1 MEKYDLIVVGG
12 GLSGVAAAVSAAREG
27 VKVLLIEKCGCLG
40 GAMSNSAVYPFMKY
54 YIKKEDGTRRLLSD
68 GIFTEMRRRH
78 EEMGGVEEYGLSPE
92 IFKIMLDE
100 MATEAGVE
108 ILFHTML
115 IGAETDGRKIKKIRV
130 AERGGA
136 AEELEADYFID
147 ASGDGELM
155 AMSGCAFQLG
165 RESDGLSQ
173 PMTTCFR
180 LSGVDLELFAKE
192 KEALQEKYKAE
203 KEKGN
208 IRNPREN
215 ILTFTGLGDGILHL
229 NTTRVIK
236 LSPLD
241 SRALSVAEIEA
252 RRQVLEMYNFLRK
265 NSESCKNSRLISIA
279 QEIGIRESRKLLGVH
294 LLTADEMKAQTAFE
308 DTVALGNYMIDI
320 HNPSGEGTYRYRFND
335 GEYYRIPYR
344 SLLPK
349 EVDNLLVAGRCLS
362 ATHEA
367 HSAVRIMPICAC
379 LGEAAG
385 AAAAIAKSHRT
396 DFHKID
402 TAELRTMLV
411 RKGAAVD

>member
-27 VKVLLIEKCGCLG
+27 VKALLIEKCGCLG

-115 IGAETDGRKIKKIRV
+115 IGAETDGRNIKKITV

-136 AEELEADYFID
+136 LEELEADYFID
-147 ASGDGELM
+147 ASGDGDLM
-155 AMSGCAFQLG
+155 AMSGCSYQLG

-192 KEALQEKYKAE
+192 KEALQERYKAE

-215 ILTFTGLGDGILHL
+215 ILTFVGLGDGILHL

-236 LSPLD
+236 LSPTDPRDLT
-241 SRALSVAEIEA
+241 LAEIEA
-252 RRQVLEMYNFLRK
+252 RRQVLEMYHFLRE
-265 NSESCKNSRLISIA
+265 NAESCKNSRIISMA
-279 QEIGIRESRKLLGVH
+279 QEIGIRESRKLIGVH
-294 LLTADEMKAQTAFE
+294 LLTAEEMKEQVVFE

-320 HNPSGEGTYRYRFND
+320 HNPSGEGTYRYRFEEGD
-335 GEYYRIPYR
+335 YYRIPYR

-349 EVDNLLVAGRCLS
+349 ETDNLLVAGRCLS

-385 AAAAIAKSHRT
+385 IAVAIAKRQGADLHG
-396 DFHKID
+396 ID
-402 TAELRTMLV
+402 ISELRATLA
-411 RKGAAVD
+411 RKGAAID